1 MDAENRLYDWLRLDD
16 PGMLRI
22 CDVSRFRSGGP
33 GGQHRNKVETAV
45 RLRHRPT
52 GIVAEAKRERS
63 QEANRVAALR
73 QLRLKLATSVRSTLD
88 LDDPALPSE
97 FVRYRSSGGR
107 LAINER
113 NPDFPIVLATA
124 LDAYS
129 AAQGRYAAA
138 AVALGV
144 TSSQLARLLRAGAP
158 QHTTRRQK
166 R

>member
-1 MDAENRLYDWLRLDD
+1 MDADDRLYDWLRLDA
-16 PGMLRI
+16 PGLLRI

-52 GIVAEAKRERS
+52 GIVVEAKRARS

-73 QLRLKLATSVRSTLD
+73 QLRLKLAAGVRSALD
-88 LDDPALPSE
+88 LDDPALPAE
-97 FVRYRSSGGR
+97 FIRYRGPDGR

-124 LDAYS
+124 LDAYT

-144 TSSQLARLLRAGAP
+144 TSSQLARLLQAGAP
-158 QHTTRRQK
+158 QDATRRQK